1 MTDRYDLRRG
11 VIHRAYAE
19 AIYPSIEPGSVRLV
33 VSDGA
38 YGMFKAD
45 WDRVKLDDLPAWY
58 APHVE
63 AWGRLCAPSAS
74 VYLWNTAAG
83 WARLDPV
90 MRAAGWRFRA
100 LVTWDKGLGFLAGKC
115 DVEGCRTWPDVTE
128 VCGFYQ
134 RNEWEIGT
142 CAGSMIGEAAGTD
155 ERNPG
160 TEFFIAER
168 EAAQMSRRDLAAYFP
183 SKTGRI
189 TGCVANWE
197 IGYNFPTW
205 EVWKCS
211 AAAMQEQ
218 GPPRDRPYLVHPAV
232 WPDGDLRASYDHLRA
247 EYDHLRA
254 EYDHLRAEY
263 DHLRAEYE
271 RARVPF
277 TLPPG
282 ITNVWTHPQVGGME
296 RLRAPDGK
304 ALHPCQKPLTFS
316 DRMIRAST
324 RPGDLVLEAFGGTCR
339 VAVACERMPEPD
351 ARRYICIEP
360 DEDGRDYI
368 AAVLPSLRLEL
379 PDEGPDG
386 QVGLFS
392 RDTPGGR
399 KP

>member
-1 MTDRYDLRRG
+1 MRYDLRRG

-19 AIYPSIEPGSVRLV
+19 DIYPSIESGSVRLV
-33 VSDGA
+33 ISDGP
-38 YGMFKAD
+38 YGMAKAA
-45 WDRVKLDDLPAWY
+45 WDKMGVDGLAGWY

-74 VYLWNTAAG
+74 VYLWNTAEG

-90 MRAAGWRFRA
+90 MRAAGWSLRG
-100 LVTWDKGLGFLAGKC
+100 LITWVKGASKELIGA
-115 DVEGCRTWPDVTE
+115 DTMRTWPDETE

-142 CAGSMIGEAAGTD
+142 CAATEIAHAAGRDDKNWIRPWLVEEWRSAGLKSKQADTAL
-155 ERNPG
+155 G
-160 TEFFIAER
+160 TNGMAGH
-168 EAAQMSRRDLAAYFP
+168 YFGA
-183 SKTGRI
+183 SQ
-189 TGCVANWE
+189 WSL
-197 IGYNFPTW
+197 PTW
-205 EVWKCS
+205 ENYRTL
-211 AAAMQEQ
+211 ALYAETH
-218 GPPRDRPYLVHPAV
+218 GPPRERPYLVHPAV
-232 WPDGDLRASYDHLRA
+232 WPGGDLRAS
-247 EYDHLRA
+247 YDHLRA

-296 RLRAPDGK
+296 RLRGPDGK

-316 DRMIRAST
+316 DRMIRASSK
-324 RPGDLVLEAFGGTCR
+324 PGELVLEPFGGTCR

-368 AAVLPSLRLEL
+368 KAVLPSLRLEL
-379 PDEGPDG
+379 PTEGANG
-386 QVGLFS
+386 QVALFGAQ
-392 RDTPGGR
+392 P
-399 KP
+399 

>member
-1 MTDRYDLRRG
+1 MSDRYDLRRG

-19 AIYPSIEPGSVRLV
+19 AIYPSIEPGSVRLLI
-33 VSDGA
+33 SDGP
-38 YGMFKAD
+38 YGMSKAA
-45 WDRVKLDDLPAWY
+45 WDKMGVDGLADWY
-58 APHVE
+58 APHIE
-63 AWGRLCAPSAS
+63 AWGRICAPSAS
-74 VYLWNTAAG
+74 VYLWNTAEG

-90 MRAAGWRFRA
+90 MRAHGWTFRT
-100 LVTWDKGLGFLAGKC
+100 LVTWEKIDARAGNC
-115 DVEGCRTWPDVTE
+115 ADVETVRTWPDVTE

-183 SKTGRI
+183 SKTGRL

-205 EVWKCS
+205 DVWQRS

-218 GPPRDRPYLVHPAV
+218 GPPRERPYLVHPAV
-232 WPDGDLRASYDHLRA
+232 WPGGDLRAS
-247 EYDHLRA
+247 
-254 EYDHLRAEY
+254 YDHLRAEY

-282 ITNVWTHPQVGGME
+282 ITNVWTAPQVGGRE
-296 RLRAPDGK
+296 RLRGPDGK
-304 ALHPCQKPLTFS
+304 ALHPCQKPLTFA
-316 DRMIRAST
+316 DRMIRASS
-324 RPGDLVLEAFGGTCR
+324 RPGDLVLAPFGGTCR
-339 VAVACERMPEPD
+339 VAVACERMSEPE

-368 AAVLPSLRLEL
+368 VAVLPSLRLEFT
-379 PDEGPDG
+379 DEEPNG
-386 QVGLFS
+386 QIGMFG
-392 RDTPGGR
+392 DTAAGTR
-399 KP
+399 

>member
-33 VSDGA
+33 ISDGA
-38 YGMFKAD
+38 YGMKKAA
-45 WDRVKLDDLPAWY
+45 WDMVSIDGLADWY

-74 VYLWNTAAG
+74 VYLWNTAEG

-90 MRAAGWRFRA
+90 MRAAGWRFRCLIVWEKIGA
-100 LVTWDKGLGFLAGKC
+100 HPARLTAASASA
-115 DVEGCRTWPDVTE
+115 WPTVTE
-128 VCGFYQ
+128 FCGMYQ
-134 RNEWEIGT
+134 RGT
-142 CAGSMIGEAAGTD
+142 PVHT
-155 ERNPG
+155 NP
-160 TEFFIAER
+160 
-168 EAAQMSRRDLAAYFP
+168 P
-183 SKTGRI
+183 S
-189 TGCVANWE
+189 
-197 IGYNFPTW
+197 
-205 EVWKCS
+205 
-211 AAAMQEQ
+211 
-218 GPPRDRPYLVHPAV
+218 
-232 WPDGDLRASYDHLRA
+232 AS
-247 EYDHLRA
+247 
-254 EYDHLRAEY
+254 
-263 DHLRAEYE
+263 
-271 RARVPF
+271 
-277 TLPPG
+277 
-282 ITNVWTHPQVGGME
+282 NVWALDFTNAMRGE
-296 RLRAPDGK
+296 RLLSGNTVRRPGGHGRVYDCAE

-316 DRMIRAST
+316 DRMIRASS

-392 RDTPGGR
+392 RDTPGGSNDD
-399 KP
+399 